1 MRDILRNHSFS
12 VAFVIVIFGFFFLF
26 PGDDEEI
33 CHLRGFT
40 MGTSFDLQLLEL
52 PAQIT
57 QQELEQQV
65 SEILQRLDLEL
76 FSTYSPQS
84 ELSRLNQA
92 EVGVPVAVSPEVIE
106 VMQLANEIH
115 LLSGGAFDVTVGSL
129 VTLWGFGPDSNLLQP
144 EAPSQ
149 ADIDLLLDQ
158 LGHEDLVISEARSQV
173 TKTAGIYIDLSGI
186 AKGYAV
192 DKLASFFDSLL
203 ISSYFLEVG
212 GELRI
217 KGLKPDGVS
226 WVPAIER
233 PVDTAPQIFEV
244 LYSNGEEIAVAGSG
258 DYRNYFEQGGVRYSH
273 EIDPRTGRPV
283 THNLAAAYV
292 IDKSAAR
299 ADALATAFMVMGFE
313 AAKDLAE
320 RENQAVYLIYRGV
333 ADDFDAY
340 FTESFSAFLTE
351 R

>member
-12 VAFVIVIFGFFFLF
+12 VAFAIILFGFFFLSS
-26 PGDDEEI
+26 DNNETY
-33 CHLRGFT
+33 HLRGFT
-40 MGTSFDLQLLEL
+40 MGTSYDLQLLEL

-57 QQELEQQV
+57 QQELGQQV

-92 EVGVPVAVSPEVIE
+92 EPGIPVTVSPEVIE

-115 LLSGGAFDVTVGSL
+115 VLSGGAFDVTVGSL
-129 VTLWGFGPDSNLLQP
+129 VTLWGFGPGSNLLQP

-149 ADIDLLLDQ
+149 AEIDLLLSQ
-158 LGHEDLVISEARSQV
+158 LGHEYLVINEARSQV
-173 TKTAGIYIDLSGI
+173 TKTADIYTDLSGI

-192 DKLASFFDSLL
+192 DELAAFFDSLQ

-212 GELRI
+212 GELKI
-217 KGLKPDGVS
+217 KGLKSDGES

-244 LYSNGEEIAVAGSG
+244 FYSNGEEIAVAGSG
-258 DYRNYFEQGGVRYSH
+258 DYRNYFEQAGVRYSH

-292 IDKSAAR
+292 IDESAAR
-299 ADALATAFMVMGFE
+299 ADALATAFMVMGFD
-313 AAKDLAE
+313 AAKGLAE
-320 RENQAVYLIYRGV
+320 RENQAVYLIYRG
-333 ADDFDAY
+333 ADEDFDAY
-340 FTESFSAFLTE
+340 FTDSFSAFLTE

>member
-1 MRDILRNHSFS
+1 
-12 VAFVIVIFGFFFLF
+12 
-26 PGDDEEI
+26 
-33 CHLRGFT
+33 

-158 LGHEDLVISEARSQV
+158 LGHEYLVISEARSQV